1 MRAGTAGDPGQM
13 PAAGVSGG
21 GARGLVVVQVGWD
34 WLALGS
40 RRGGAG
46 QGGRVRR
53 TPEEGLLQSPPNPF
67 QIRPPAPLPDSA
79 PIVQPSPGS
88 RLPCPLD
95 PLPSLQPQ
103 EVLHLAC
110 FWGLLR
116 VNRKGILPGDQSM
129 DFWEGH
135 PSESSPQ
142 LGSFEEKKKGEPH
155 ARRTRGD
162 SLA

>member
-1 MRAGTAGDPGQM
+1 M

-53 TPEEGLLQSPPNPF
+53 TPEEGWLQSPPNPF
-67 QIRPPAPLPDSA
+67 QIRPLAPLPDSA

-95 PLPSLQPQ
+95 PLPSLQPGS
-103 EVLHLAC
+103 A
-110 FWGLLR
+110 
-116 VNRKGILPGDQSM
+116 
-129 DFWEGH
+129 
-135 PSESSPQ
+135 SPDLF
-142 LGSFEEKKKGEPH
+142 LGSSQGQPEGYSSGGPINGFLGRPSQREFSPTRELRREEE
-155 ARRTRGD
+155 RGATCTPD
-162 SLA
+162 PGGLSGLSPSPLADQAGL